1 MPSPTTA
8 LQIIT
13 DALALT
19 NAVGTDQTLTTNE
32 VNDSLRVFNDIL
44 EDWSTQALAVYSTTT
59 QQFSTVANQAVYTI
73 GAGGNWNTVR
83 PVRINPP
90 IACTYQGVD
99 FVLTDISQAEYDMIG
114 FKTQPN
120 IVPMWYLF
128 RNTFPLGT
136 ITFWPV
142 PSQVVT
148 MTLDIDNILSAVSSA
163 ATTISFPPGY
173 AKAFKYCLG
182 VELAPVFGK
191 KISNYPDILSIYKT
205 SFANIKRAN
214 KQPDELQYDPALL
227 GGRSPGD
234 WRQWP

>member
-8 LQIIT
+8 LQLIE
-13 DALALT
+13 DALGLT
-19 NAVGTDQTLTTNE
+19 NAVGVDQTLTTDE
-32 VNDSLRVFNDIL
+32 VSDSLRVFNDIL
-44 EDWSTQALAVYSTTT
+44 EDWSTQSLAVYSTVT
-59 QQFSTVANQAVYTI
+59 QQFSTVATQASYTI
-73 GAGGNWNTVR
+73 GIGGNWNTTR

-99 FVLTDISQAEYDMIG
+99 FVVTDMSQADYDTIG

-120 IVPMWYLF
+120 IVPMWYLYV
-128 RNTFPLGT
+128 NSFPLGT

-142 PSQVVT
+142 PSQIVT
-148 MTLDIDNILSAVSSA
+148 MTLDIDNVLSAVSNA
-163 ATTISFPPGY
+163 ATQISFPPGY

-191 KISNYPDILSIYKT
+191 KISNYPDVLGIYKQ

-214 KQPDELQYDPALL
+214 NKPQELSYDPALL